1 MKNPENL
8 YICIYTVYMKFLKS
22 CIYTCLY
29 DIWTPLHPE
38 NLYICIYTVYMK
50 FFIALLYPWNLISL
64 EFGTRTLSS
73 AFALKDQAISNYY

>member
-1 MKNPENL
+1 
-8 YICIYTVYMKFLKS
+8 MKFLKS